1 MASAALTVPV
11 IPGYIPE
18 AAADLS
24 DPATRQRLSPA
35 AVKGFL
41 SIMEKWKVRDPNARQ
56 LLGGMSTGSFYA
68 LKKESQSR
76 GAKKDGKHRALDQDT
91 LTRIS
96 LLLGIFKALNILYS
110 PKLADAWMT
119 LPNANPMFRGL
130 TPLAYLMQRGQ
141 PGMVH
146 VRQLLDARRGGQ

>member
-1 MASAALTVPV
+1 MASATIAVPA

-24 DPATRQRLSPA
+24 DAATRRRLSPA

-41 SIMEKWKVRDPNARQ
+41 AVTEKWGLRDPDARA

-68 LKKESQSR
+68 LKKEPKGR
-76 GAKKDGKHRALDQDT
+76 LLDQDT

-96 LLLGIFKALNILYS
+96 LLIGIFKALNILYT

-119 LPNANPMFRGL
+119 LPNSNPMFHGA
-130 TPLAYLMQRGQ
+130 TPLAYIMQRGQ

>member
-1 MASAALTVPV
+1 MASATLALPI

-24 DPATRQRLSPA
+24 DPATRRRLSLA
-35 AVKGFL
+35 AVRGFL
-41 SIMEKWKVRDPNARQ
+41 GIMEKWNLRDPDARQ

-68 LKKESQSR
+68 LKKEPK
-76 GAKKDGKHRALDQDT
+76 GRALDQDT

-96 LLLGIFKALNILYS
+96 LLVGIFKALNILYS

-119 LPNANPMFRGL
+119 LPNTNPMFRGL
-130 TPLAYLMQRGQ
+130 SPLAYIVQRGQ

>member
-1 MASAALTVPV
+1 MASATLTLPV

-24 DPATRQRLSPA
+24 DAATRRRLSPA

-41 SIMEKWKVRDPNARQ
+41 GIMEKWNLRDPEARQ

-76 GAKKDGKHRALDQDT
+76 VVKNDPKNRVLDQDT

-96 LLLGIFKALNILYS
+96 LLVGIFKALNILYS
-110 PKLADAWMT
+110 AKLADAWMT
-119 LPNANPMFRGL
+119 LPNTNPMFRGL
-130 TPLAYLMQRGQ
+130 TPLAYIVQRGQ

>member
-1 MASAALTVPV
+1 
-11 IPGYIPE
+11 
-18 AAADLS
+18 LS
-24 DPATRQRLSPA
+24 DPGTRRRLSPA

-41 SIMEKWKVRDPNARQ
+41 AIAEKWDLRDPDARQ

-68 LKKESQSR
+68 LKKDPTGR
-76 GAKKDGKHRALDQDT
+76 TLDQDR

-96 LLLGIFKALNILYS
+96 LLIGIFKALNILYS

-119 LPNANPMFRGL
+119 LPNSNPIFRGL
-130 TPLAYLMQRGQ
+130 TPLAYIIQLGQ
-141 PGMVH
+141 PGMIS